1 VRLDLKLD
9 DLKLDHI
16 FGDVFWGELHP
27 SAARLR
33 LDNNAK
39 PELQTVY
46 GWPSAGARSW
56 LPQGWLSRG
65 WLSRS
70 QGLSNVSESSTISSP
85 AISVIVP
92 CYNEAEGINFCHERL
107 TAVLRGLGE
116 SYEIV
121 YVDDGSNDGTDEALQ
136 GIETIDS
143 CVVVLRL
150 SRNFGHQA
158 AVSAGLETVRG
169 QATVILDADMQDPP
183 ELIPEMVAL
192 WRQGYQ
198 VVYGVR
204 DSREGET
211 RFKVWTA
218 QMFYLLINKLSD
230 VAIPLDT
237 GDFRLLD
244 ACVVRAFRKMPERHR
259 LLRGMASWIG
269 FTQIGIRY
277 RRAGRY
283 AGTTKY
289 PLQKMLG
296 LAVDGIVSFSTVPL
310 RFVTAIGFISA
321 AMAFLGIV
329 YSLFVRIFTH
339 SWVRGWALSF
349 IGMLFMSGVQLLC
362 LGVLGEYIGRI
373 YTESKQRPLYIL
385 RDRTPRNVEMIH
397 AVAEGRTTPETRSDR
412 VRH

>member
-1 VRLDLKLD
+1 VLEPRVLDV
-9 DLKLDHI
+9 I
-16 FGDVFWGELHP
+16 E
-27 SAARLR
+27 
-33 LDNNAK
+33 
-39 PELQTVY
+39 
-46 GWPSAGARSW
+46 SAG
-56 LPQGWLSRG
+56 
-65 WLSRS
+65 
-70 QGLSNVSESSTISSP
+70 
-85 AISVIVP
+85 ISVIVP

-107 TAVLRGLGE
+107 TAVLRELGE
-116 SYEIV
+116 PYEIV
-121 YVDDGSNDGTDEALQ
+121 YVDDGSSDGTDEALQ
-136 GIETIDS
+136 VLEAVDS
-143 CVVVLRL
+143 RVVVLRL

-158 AVSAGLETVRG
+158 AVSAGLEAVRG
-169 QATVILDADMQDPP
+169 QATIIIDADLQDPP

-211 RFKVWTA
+211 RFKIWTA
-218 QMFYLLINKLSD
+218 QMFYLVINKLSD
-230 VAIPLDT
+230 VSIPLDT

-244 ACVVRAFRKMPERHR
+244 ACVVRAFRRMPERHR

-277 RRAGRY
+277 RRAGRF

-310 RFVTAIGFISA
+310 RIVTAIGFISA
-321 AMAFLGIV
+321 ALAFLGIV
-329 YSLFVRIFTH
+329 YSLFVRAFTH

-362 LGVLGEYIGRI
+362 LGILGEYIGRI

-385 RDRTPRNVEMIH
+385 RDRIRREVETIQ
-397 AVAEGRTTPETRSDR
+397 AVAERRSGLEVGADR
-412 VRH
+412 VIH